1 MDWGTKAGTN
11 GPAAGGV
18 NIINNNTRAASQ
30 SQAPQPSHHLVVSGY
45 EMVGL
50 ALYLVGLALYLV
62 GLALRANLAASPT
75 SGRIGTASGR
85 VSTAC

>member
-1 MDWGTKAGTN
+1 M
-11 GPAAGGV
+11 
-18 NIINNNTRAASQ
+18 
-30 SQAPQPSHHLVVSGY
+30 
-45 EMVGL
+45 
-50 ALYLVGLALYLV
+50 VGLALYLV